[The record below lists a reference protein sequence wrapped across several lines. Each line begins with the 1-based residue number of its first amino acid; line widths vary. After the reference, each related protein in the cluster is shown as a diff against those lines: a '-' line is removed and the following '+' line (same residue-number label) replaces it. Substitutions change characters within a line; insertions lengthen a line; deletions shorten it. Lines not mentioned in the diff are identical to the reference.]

1 MVKAG
6 LCKTVGLT
14 HDEGV
19 ADHVGGVVD
28 GVPPQGGQ
36 VHAVHQWAAQQQNNA
51 STFQQKNQSASRP
64 NCLRRKFAPPDK
76 LLFSSSFKMIQFLH
90 LS

>member
-1 MVKAG
+1 MGARVKAG

-28 GVPPQGGQ
+28 RVPPQGGQ
-36 VHAVHQWAAQQQNNA
+36 VHAVHQRTAQQQNNA
-51 STFQQKNQSASRP
+51 PSQLSETENHAS
-64 NCLRRKFAPPDK
+64 
-76 LLFSSSFKMIQFLH
+76 
-90 LS
+90 